1 MFTKEFW
8 MDLVERVISTFAETF
23 VGCVT
28 IGAGFGQIDW
38 VEILSISGVAAVTT
52 LLKAFIKQGV

>member
-38 VEILSISGVAAVTT
+38 IEILSISGVAAVTT

>member
-8 MDLVERVISTFAETF
+8 IDLVERVISTFAETF

-38 VEILSISGVAAVTT
+38 VEIISISGVAALVT
-52 LLKAFIKQGV
+52 LLKAFIKKGV